1 MISRRIFLKDG
12 GLALVSLGFA
22 PAFLART
29 VEGIAAGRQKVL
41 IAIFQRGAVDG
52 LNMIVPF
59 GDADYYS
66 ARPTI
71 AIARPG
77 SGDDTAIDLDGFFG
91 LHPRMRSLK
100 PLWEAGNMAIVHASG
115 SHDETRSHFDAQDYM

>member
-41 IAIFQRGAVDG
+41 IAIFQRGAVD
-52 LNMIVPF
+52 
-59 GDADYYS
+59 
-66 ARPTI
+66 
-71 AIARPG
+71 
-77 SGDDTAIDLDGFFG
+77 
-91 LHPRMRSLK
+91 
-100 PLWEAGNMAIVHASG
+100 
-115 SHDETRSHFDAQDYM
+115 